1 MEAGMETKRE
11 REIRICQSE
20 VRTNGRAVKFDYD
33 NQSWMRQD
41 SEGVFRYV
49 RCGHHEEH
57 NCHCYG
63 KAWEGL
69 TEEQAARVAEAVR

>member
-1 MEAGMETKRE
+1 
-11 REIRICQSE
+11 
-20 VRTNGRAVKFDYD
+20 
-33 NQSWMRQD
+33 MRQD